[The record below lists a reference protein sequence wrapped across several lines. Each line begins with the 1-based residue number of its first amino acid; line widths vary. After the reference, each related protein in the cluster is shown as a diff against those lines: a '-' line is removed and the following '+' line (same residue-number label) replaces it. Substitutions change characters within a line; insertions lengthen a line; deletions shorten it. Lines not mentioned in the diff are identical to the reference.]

1 MNRRQFPII
10 TSFAMTINKS
20 HGQSLNN
27 VGIYLSTPVFSHGQ
41 FYVSL
46 SRTRSLDG
54 LKILILDNEKNTG
67 HTTTNVV
74 YVEAFQNVGLAT
86 FVHHL

>member
-67 HTTTNVV
+67 YTTTNVV
-74 YVEAFQNVGLAT
+74 YVEAFQNVGLVT

>member
-27 VGIYLSTPVFSHGQ
+27 VGIYLPTPVFSHGQ

-74 YVEAFQNVGLAT
+74 YVETFQNVGLAT